1 MEKVVCDERDT
12 TVKRGGFFRARI
24 EGEEGRNDNIGR
36 AVVGMV
42 GRWGMTYVLSG
53 GEAGRE
59 REGKHSC
66 GFSEHESASYV
77 QGVGSH

>member
-1 MEKVVCDERDT
+1 MKKVVCDERDT
-12 TVKRGGFFRARI
+12 TAKRGGILRAWI
-24 EGEEGRNDNIGR
+24 EEEEGRKENIGR

-53 GEAGRE
+53 GEAE
-59 REGKHSC
+59 REGEGKHGC